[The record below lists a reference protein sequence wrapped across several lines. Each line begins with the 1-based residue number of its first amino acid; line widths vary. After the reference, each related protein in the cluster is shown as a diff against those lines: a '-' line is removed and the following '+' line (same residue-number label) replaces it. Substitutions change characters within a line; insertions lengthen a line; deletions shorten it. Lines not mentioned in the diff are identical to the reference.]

1 MKESTSYECYTY
13 IESGQADDYKAQMEE
28 RLSLLRNPE
37 LKNVELPAMNSDQG
51 PLMHM
56 EVMEDPKEWTNT
68 VVKQFLEKKVLSKF
82 PKVKGKNN

>member
-28 RLSLLRNPE
+28 RFSLLRNPE

-56 EVMEDPKEWTNT
+56 PVTSDENAFTNW
-68 VVKQFLEKKVLSKF
+68 VVKNFYRKDKVVMVESETK
-82 PKVKGKNN
+82 

>member
-1 MKESTSYECYTY
+1 
-13 IESGQADDYKAQMEE
+13 
-28 RLSLLRNPE
+28 
-37 LKNVELPAMNSDQG
+37 MNSDQG

-82 PKVKGKNN
+82 PEVKGKNN

>member
-37 LKNVELPAMNSDQG
+37 LKNVFLGVVGGSPPAERRSLCKKIVPLVGLFYINS
-51 PLMHM
+51 
-56 EVMEDPKEWTNT
+56 
-68 VVKQFLEKKVLSKF
+68 
-82 PKVKGKNN
+82 

>member
-37 LKNVELPAMNSDQG
+37 LKYVELPAMNSGHG

-56 EVMEDPKEWTNT
+56 VLIEDPYEWTNT
-68 VVKQFLEKKVLSKF
+68 V
-82 PKVKGKNN
+82 